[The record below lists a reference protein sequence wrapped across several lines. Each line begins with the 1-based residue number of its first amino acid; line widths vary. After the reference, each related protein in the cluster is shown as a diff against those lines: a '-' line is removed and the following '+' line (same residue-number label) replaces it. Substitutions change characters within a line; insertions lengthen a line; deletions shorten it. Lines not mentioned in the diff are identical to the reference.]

1 MSNAEAVIDAVHLTK
16 HYGRRRGIEDVAF
29 TVQRGEIFGFL
40 GPNGAGKTTTIR
52 AVLGLVHP
60 HHGRVTIFGHPASE
74 IDRSRLGFVPGELSL
89 YERMTGAQLLDYLA
103 ALTRRPP
110 LRRAALLERFA
121 LSRQDL
127 LRPIRHYSRGMKQK
141 VGVVQALQHDPELLV
156 LDEPAEGLDPLMQQE
171 FYELLGELRAEGRT
185 VFISSHLLW
194 EVERICD
201 RVAIIRDGLLV
212 TTERIDTLRQRS
224 ARRVDV
230 QFAQA
235 NDATAFRPP
244 EGVTVERVEGV
255 RLTLRVPAERTAAV
269 LDALAGIYCAAIV
282 LFEYLLVVVYET
294 LGTQTL
300 GPVLQMLP
308 PGIQALLGNEN
319 ARLLTPGGFLA
330 FLFMHPFVLVL
341 MSAFPIAFASGA
353 LAGEVERRTIA
364 LILTRP
370 ISRRQVAGSVALTM
384 TIGVATMCAALWG
397 GLAMV
402 TRIRGFGPINLVAF
416 GWAAASGAAAFWAV
430 GGVALLSSAA
440 ASEAGRAGGVSA
452 AFTLASYVADYVA
465 KLSPDWR
472 WLKRYSLFAYW
483 DPQGVVA
490 RGGVVWS
497 DVAVLLGVA
506 ALTVLLGIVVFDRRD
521 VAV

>member
-1 MSNAEAVIDAVHLTK
+1 VSSAEAVIDAVHLTK

-29 TVQRGEIFGFL
+29 SVQRGEIFGFL

-60 HHGRVTIFGHPASE
+60 QRGHVDIFGHPARE
-74 IDRSRLGFVPGELSL
+74 LDRSRLGFVPGELSL

-269 LDALAGIYCAAIV
+269 LDALAGRQIAD
-282 LFEYLLVVVYET
+282 LVWE
-294 LGTQTL
+294 
-300 GPVLQMLP
+300 LP
-308 PGIQALLGNEN
+308 SLEEI
-319 ARLLTPGGFLA
+319 FLA
-330 FLFMHPFVLVL
+330 
-341 MSAFPIAFASGA
+341 
-353 LAGEVERRTIA
+353 
-364 LILTRP
+364 
-370 ISRRQVAGSVALTM
+370 
-384 TIGVATMCAALWG
+384 
-397 GLAMV
+397 
-402 TRIRGFGPINLVAF
+402 
-416 GWAAASGAAAFWAV
+416 
-430 GGVALLSSAA
+430 
-440 ASEAGRAGGVSA
+440 
-452 AFTLASYVADYVA
+452 YY
-465 KLSPDWR
+465 
-472 WLKRYSLFAYW
+472 
-483 DPQGVVA
+483 
-490 RGGVVWS
+490 
-497 DVAVLLGVA
+497 
-506 ALTVLLGIVVFDRRD
+506 RRD
-521 VAV
+521 PDAR